1 MTMATWDPIR
11 ELMTIRRDLDRALS
25 SDSMPSMSSR
35 AGFLPGRSARQYP
48 LVNLYE
54 SGDDYQVEALM
65 PGIDTQQ
72 IDVTVVGNALTIAG
86 QKPGPMDVQPER
98 VHRSERAAGRFIRSM
113 TLPTE
118 IERDQV
124 SAEYRNGILL
134 LTLPR
139 AESAKPKKVRVMEAS
154 GGEGTATMDSGGQQ
168 AGATGSA
175 GTPMGSATS
184 SSTESPG
191 GMPREGGPS

>member
-1 MTMATWDPIR
+1 MTTAIWDPIR

-25 SDSMPSMSSR
+25 NEGMPAFPWR
-35 AGFLPGRSARQYP
+35 VGFLPGRSARQYP
-48 LVNLYE
+48 LLNLYE
-54 SGDDYQVEALM
+54 SGEDFYVEALM

-72 IDVTVVGNALTIAG
+72 LDVTVVGNSLTISG
-86 QKPGPMDVQPER
+86 EKPGPTNLQPER
-98 VHRSERAAGRFIRSM
+98 VHRSERAAGRFVRGL

-139 AESAKPKKVRVMEAS
+139 AESARPKKVRILEGEAAGS
-154 GGEGTATMDSGGQQ
+154 MSADSGQQ
-168 AGATGSA
+168 SSGS
-175 GTPMGSATS
+175 GSDNI
-184 SSTESPG
+184 SSTENQGSMPG
-191 GMPREGGPS
+191 NGESR